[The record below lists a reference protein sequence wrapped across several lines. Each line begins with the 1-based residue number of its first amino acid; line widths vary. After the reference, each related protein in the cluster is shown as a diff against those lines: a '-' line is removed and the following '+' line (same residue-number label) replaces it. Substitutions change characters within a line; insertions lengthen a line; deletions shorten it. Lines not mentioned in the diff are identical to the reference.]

1 MCEEGTIYLIQP
13 ELLINTN
20 KFKIGMSKK
29 NDLSRLKSYHSGTRF
44 ICIMCCENPLIIEK
58 KIKDAFTLK
67 YKLVA
72 GNEYFEGNEE
82 EILTDFFKIISENK
96 TKTQIKKNDFID
108 LSDYDES
115 DEVLLYLKPILL
127 SNDFRDSR
135 KFKIPEYI
143 YLNKIQN
150 CEKLI
155 NYLSKKN
162 IKFIRDLINQEYNMI
177 IVNEKETKC
186 VSLTDKEKELEE
198 DRLLVENEFIK
209 NMNLGLENEKAHIWA
224 FIHYKQKD
232 YKFRCVKR
240 LLKDGDKNLLFAKVL
255 IKYFAKKNNI
265 SCDDGLEVLAD
276 LAEDVINKI
285 YNY

>member
-29 NDLSRLKSYHSGTRF
+29 NDLNRLKSYHSGTRF
-44 ICIMCCENPLIIEK
+44 ICIMSCKNPLIIEK

-96 TKTQIKKNDFID
+96 NVINKEILID
-108 LSDYDES
+108 
-115 DEVLLYLKPILL
+115 
-127 SNDFRDSR
+127 DS
-135 KFKIPEYI
+135 
-143 YLNKIQN
+143 L
-150 CEKLI
+150 
-155 NYLSKKN
+155 
-162 IKFIRDLINQEYNMI
+162 
-177 IVNEKETKC
+177 NEK
-186 VSLTDKEKELEE
+186 KENECLSQMEE

-209 NMNLGLENEKAHIWA
+209 NMNLGLENEKEHIWA
-224 FIHYKQKD
+224 FIDYKQKD

-255 IKYFAKKNNI
+255 IKYFAKKHNI

-276 LAEDVINKI
+276 LAEGVINKI